1 MIRFRLQNIV
11 LTALGLCCA
20 LFAATL
26 HAQTWRWI
34 DPATGRTM
42 YTDTA
47 PPGNAKNVVR
57 INASGYADDGSDP
70 DLPYVVRIASEKY
83 PVVLYT
89 GASCDA
95 CKDARDLL
103 NKRGIPF
110 TEKVVQSDADQIELS
125 KLVGDTYVPSVLIGR
140 QKIRGFDAASY
151 HSALDLA
158 GYPKSEASAPAPSV
172 AGQ

>member
-1 MIRFRLQNIV
+1 LTRIHFRLQNIV
-11 LTALGLCCA
+11 LTVLGLCCA

-26 HAQTWRWI
+26 HAQTWRWT

-42 YTDTA
+42 YSDTA
-47 PPGNAKNVVR
+47 PPGNARNVVR
-57 INASGYADDGSDP
+57 INASGYADDEYDT
-70 DLPYVVRIASEKY
+70 DQPYVVRIAAEKY

-89 GASCDA
+89 GVNCDA

-103 NKRGIPF
+103 NQRNVPF
-110 TEKVVQSDADQIELS
+110 TEKIVQSDADQIELS
-125 KLVGDTYVPSVLIGR
+125 RLVGDTYVPSVRIGP

-158 GYPKSEASAPAPSV
+158 GYPKPAGGAPP

>member
-1 MIRFRLQNIV
+1 MIHFRLQNML

-20 LFAATL
+20 LFATTL
-26 HAQTWRWI
+26 SAQTWRWI
-34 DPATGRTM
+34 DPSGRTV

-47 PPGNAKNVVR
+47 PPGNARNVVR
-57 INASGYADDGSDP
+57 INSSGFADEDYDP
-70 DLPYVVRIASEKY
+70 DLPYSVRMVSEKY
-83 PVVLYT
+83 PVVLYV
-89 GASCDA
+89 GANCDP

-103 NKRGIPF
+103 NKRSIPF
-110 TEKVVQSDADQIELS
+110 TEKVVQSDADQLELS

-158 GYPKSEASAPAPSV
+158 GYPKSEGVPPV
-172 AGQ
+172 GQAGQ

>member
-1 MIRFRLQNIV
+1 MIPFRLQNIV
-11 LTALGLCCA
+11 PTMLGLCCA
-20 LFAATL
+20 LFATTL
-26 HAQTWRWI
+26 PAQTWRWT

-47 PPGNAKNVVR
+47 PPGNARNVVR
-57 INASGYADDGSDP
+57 INASGYADDEYDP
-70 DLPYVVRIASEKY
+70 DLPYNVRMASEKY
-83 PVVLYT
+83 PVVLYV
-89 GASCDA
+89 GANCDP

-103 NKRGIPF
+103 NKRSIPF
-110 TEKVVQSDADQIELS
+110 TEKVVQSEADQIELS

-158 GYPKSEASAPAPSV
+158 GYPKVESAPPA

>member
-1 MIRFRLQNIV
+1 MIHFRLQNIV
-11 LTALGLCCA
+11 LTVLGLYCA
-20 LFAATL
+20 LFAASL
-26 HAQTWRWI
+26 PAQTWRWI

-57 INASGYADDGSDP
+57 INASGYADDEYDP
-70 DLPYVVRIASEKY
+70 DLPYTIRMASEKY
-83 PVVLYT
+83 PVVLYVGT
-89 GASCDA
+89 DCDA
-95 CKDARDLL
+95 CKEARDLL
-103 NKRGIPF
+103 NKRSVPF
-110 TEKVVQSDADQIELS
+110 TEKVVQSEADQVELS

-158 GYPKSEASAPAPSV
+158 GYPKVEGAPAAA